1 MKMPFVSRK
10 KYDTLQLA
18 LDRLC
23 NSLDNHRTVIHCD
36 HKKLTGLTFVNA
48 VLIGNN
54 ATIMYCKFIG
64 TRGQAAFTVE
74 TVQAPTKGEQ
84 K

>member
-1 MKMPFVSRK
+1 MKIPFVSRK
-10 KYDTLQLA
+10 KYDTLQRA

-36 HKKLTGLTFVNA
+36 HEKLTGLTFVNA
-48 VLIGNN
+48 ILIGNN
-54 ATIMYCKFIG
+54 ASIMDCKFIG

-74 TVQAPTKGEQ
+74 TVQTPTKENT